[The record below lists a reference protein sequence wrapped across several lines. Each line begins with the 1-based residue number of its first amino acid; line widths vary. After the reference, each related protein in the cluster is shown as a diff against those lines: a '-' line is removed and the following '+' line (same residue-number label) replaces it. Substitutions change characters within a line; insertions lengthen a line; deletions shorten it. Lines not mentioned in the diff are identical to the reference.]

1 MNVNE
6 FSLQI
11 KVWRSQLAGLLEGTH
26 ESAAP
31 EKVLNKAFEEL
42 HAALEKLTVAEK
54 QLRQQNHSL
63 ENAQK
68 LLQAERC
75 RYQELLEFA
84 PDAYLL
90 TDHNGVIEEGNSAAA
105 ILLNVS
111 PYLLVGKLLVT
122 FIPLAERQSFRSHL
136 NKLHRQEKLHEW
148 EIRLK
153 PRKCEPVEVAITMAA
168 VRDRSG
174 NLIAVRWLLRDISE
188 RKLLELERI
197 DLLAR
202 EQQARKE
209 AEVARARMTSILTSI
224 TDAFVTIDTQW
235 RYTYVNSQA
244 EKLLGKSASELTG
257 LIVWEVFPDTV
268 NSQSYT
274 LFHQAVEQQVSVTYE
289 EFFPIFN
296 KWFAVRLYPSSDGL
310 SVYFLDITEHKQTE
324 KALRQSEAQ
333 FRRLVESNIFGSTV
347 MDFLGNITQANDA
360 FLLMVGYTKEDLRAG
375 KLQWIDMT
383 PKGYL
388 SLDKQAIA
396 QVKKSGS
403 CNPYEKEFICKDGSR
418 VPILIGMALLEGCV
432 DCCICFVLDLTPTK
446 QLEKALR
453 QQAAQLAQANR
464 TKDEFLAVVS
474 HELRSPLSA
483 ILGWVQTLQNGSL
496 NPATTARAIEKIEHS
511 TRAQIQLVENLL
523 DISQIIT
530 GKLEMNLVSI
540 PLAPIIEAAID
551 HVRSAADTKQ
561 IQLHSN
567 LDPRVGRVLGDPKRL
582 QQIILNLLSNA
593 IKFTPKCGRVEVRLS
608 LTREA
613 PGKETSKDTS
623 CHPQQ
628 SVAGILPILSSE
640 LNSSQSARL
649 AQHSVILEVID
660 TGIGISSEF
669 IPFVFDRFRQAD
681 STITRSYGG
690 MGLGLAIVC
699 HLVQMHGGT
708 IRVASPGVG
717 LGTTFTVEL
726 PCDSI

>member
-11 KVWRSQLAGLLEGTH
+11 KVWRSQLAGLLEHTQK
-26 ESAAP
+26 STAP
-31 EKVLNKAFEEL
+31 KKLLSKALEEL
-42 HAALEKLTVAEK
+42 RIAVEELMVAEEE
-54 QLRQQNHSL
+54 LRQQNDWL
-63 ENAQK
+63 ENAQR
-68 LLQAERC
+68 LVEAERY
-75 RYQELLEFA
+75 RYQELFEFA
-84 PDAYLL
+84 PDGYLV
-90 TDHNGVIEEGNSAAA
+90 TDKNGAIQEANRTAA

-111 PYLLVGKLLVT
+111 QHLLVGKLLVS
-122 FIPLAERQSFRSHL
+122 FIPVAEQQSFRFHL
-136 NKLHRQEKLHEW
+136 SELHGKEKLQEW
-148 EIRLK
+148 EVRVK
-153 PRKCEPVEVAITMAA
+153 PRKCELIEVAITMAA

-209 AEVARARMTSILTSI
+209 AEVARARMTSILESI

-244 EKLLGKSASELTG
+244 EKLLGKSARELTG
-257 LIVWEVFPDTV
+257 LRVWDVFGDTI

-274 LFHQAVEQQVSVTYE
+274 LFHQAVEQQVSVRYE

-296 KWFAVRLYPSSDGL
+296 KWFAVRLYPSPDGL

-324 KALRQSEAQ
+324 KALRQSEAR

-347 MDFLGNITQANDA
+347 MDFLGNITEANDA

-383 PKGYL
+383 PRGYL

-403 CNPYEKEFICKDGSR
+403 CNPYEKEFICKDGRR
-418 VPILIGMALLEGCV
+418 VPILIGMALLEGSV
-432 DCCICFVLDLTPTK
+432 NCCICFVLDLTPTK

-453 QQAAQLAQANR
+453 QQTAELTQANR

-511 TRAQIQLVENLL
+511 TRIQIQLVENLL

-530 GKLEMNLVSI
+530 GKLQINLVSI
-540 PLAPIIEAAID
+540 GLAPIIEAAID
-551 HVRSAADTKQ
+551 HVRLAADTKQ

-567 LDPRVGRVLGDPKRL
+567 LDPRVGRVLADPKRL
-582 QQIILNLLSNA
+582 QQIILNLLFNA
-593 IKFTPKCGRVEVRLS
+593 IKFTPQGGRVEVDLQRIEADEADKANKKATSSSSSS
-608 LTREA
+608 LPA
-613 PGKETSKDTS
+613 LH
-623 CHPQQ
+623 C
-628 SVAGILPILSSE
+628 
-640 LNSSQSARL
+640 LNYARIT
-649 AQHSVILEVID
+649 VTD
-660 TGIGISSEF
+660 TGIGINPEF
-669 IPFVFDRFRQAD
+669 LPFVFERFRQAD
-681 STITRSYGG
+681 STMTRSYGG
-690 MGLGLAIVC
+690 MGLGLAIVR
-699 HLVQMHGGT
+699 HLVEMHGGT
-708 IRVASPGVG
+708 IRVASAGKG

>member
-11 KVWRSQLAGLLEGTH
+11 KVWRSQLAGLLEYTQK
-26 ESAAP
+26 SAAP
-31 EKVLNKAFEEL
+31 EKLLSKALEEL
-42 HAALEKLTVAEK
+42 HIALEELMVAEEE
-54 QLRQQNHSL
+54 LRQQNDWL

-68 LLQAERC
+68 LVEGERC

-90 TDHNGVIEEGNSAAA
+90 TDHNGVIEEANSAAA
-105 ILLNVS
+105 ILLKVS
-111 PYLLVGKLLVT
+111 PHLLVGKLLVS
-122 FIPLAERQSFRSHL
+122 FIPLTERQSFRSHL

-148 EIRLK
+148 EVRVK
-153 PRKCEPVEVAITMAA
+153 PRKCDLIEVAITMAA

-209 AEVARARMTSILTSI
+209 AEVARARMTSILESI

-235 RYTYVNSQA
+235 RYTFVNSQA
-244 EKLLGKSASELTG
+244 EKLLGKSARELTG
-257 LIVWEVFPDTV
+257 LRVWDVFGDTI

-274 LFHQAVEQQVSVTYE
+274 LFHQALEQQVSVTYE

-296 KWFAVRLYPSSDGL
+296 KWFAVRLYPSPDGL
-310 SVYFLDITEHKQTE
+310 SVYFLDITERKQTE
-324 KALRQSEAQ
+324 KALRQSESR

-347 MDFLGNITQANDA
+347 MDFLGNITEANDA

-383 PKGYL
+383 PRGYL

-432 DCCICFVLDLTPTK
+432 NCCICFVLDLTPTK

-453 QQAAQLAQANR
+453 QQAAELTQANR

-496 NPATTARAIEKIEHS
+496 NPTTTARAMEKIEHS
-511 TRAQIQLVENLL
+511 TRTQIQLVENLL

-530 GKLEMNLVSI
+530 GKLQMKLVSI
-540 PLAPIIEAAID
+540 ALAPIIEAAID
-551 HVRSAADTKQ
+551 HVRLAADTKQ

-567 LDPRVGRVLGDPKRL
+567 LDPKVGRVLGDAKRL
-582 QQIILNLLSNA
+582 QQIMLNLLFNA
-593 IKFTPKCGRVEVRLS
+593 IKFT
-608 LTREA
+608 
-613 PGKETSKDTS
+613 
-623 CHPQQ
+623 
-628 SVAGILPILSSE
+628 
-640 LNSSQSARL
+640 SQG
-649 AQHSVILEVID
+649 E
-660 TGIGISSEF
+660 E
-669 IPFVFDRFRQAD
+669 
-681 STITRSYGG
+681 
-690 MGLGLAIVC
+690 
-699 HLVQMHGGT
+699 
-708 IRVASPGVG
+708 
-717 LGTTFTVEL
+717 
-726 PCDSI
+726 

>member
-11 KVWRSQLAGLLEGTH
+11 KVWRSQLAGLLEHTQK
-26 ESAAP
+26 SAAP
-31 EKVLNKAFEEL
+31 EKLLSKALEEL
-42 HAALEKLTVAEK
+42 HIALEELMVAEE
-54 QLRQQNHSL
+54 QLRQQNDSL

-68 LLQAERC
+68 LVEAERC

-90 TDHNGVIEEGNSAAA
+90 TDHDGVIKEANSAAA
-105 ILLNVS
+105 LLLKVS
-111 PYLLVGKLLVT
+111 PHLLIGKLLLT
-122 FIPLAERQSFRSHL
+122 FIPVVERQTFRSYL
-136 NKLHRQEKLHEW
+136 NRLHRQEKLQEW
-148 EIRLK
+148 EVRLK
-153 PRKCEPVEVAITMAA
+153 PRKCEPVEVAITMAG

-174 NLIAVRWLLRDISE
+174 NLIAVRWLLRDISD

-209 AEVARARMTSILTSI
+209 AEIARARMTSILESI
-224 TDAFVTIDTQW
+224 TDAFVTMDTQW

-244 EKLLGKSASELTG
+244 EKLLGKSSSDLTG

-324 KALRQSEAQ
+324 KALRQSEAR

-347 MDFLGNITQANDA
+347 MDFLGNITEANDA

-375 KLQWIDMT
+375 KLRWIDMT
-383 PKGYL
+383 PRAYL
-388 SLDKQAIA
+388 GLDKQAIA

-418 VPILIGMALLEGCV
+418 VPILIGMASLEGCV
-432 DCCICFVLDLTPTK
+432 NCCICFVLDLTSTK

-453 QQAAQLAQANR
+453 QQATELTQANR
-464 TKDEFLAVVS
+464 TKDEFLAVIS

-511 TRAQIQLVENLL
+511 ARIQIQLVENLL

-530 GKLEMNLVSI
+530 GKLEMNLISI
-540 PLAPIIEAAID
+540 ALAPIIEAAID
-551 HVRSAADTKQ
+551 HVRPAGDTKQ
-561 IQLHSN
+561 IQLHLN
-567 LDPRVGRVLGDPKRL
+567 LDPRVGRILGDGKRL
-582 QQIILNLLSNA
+582 RQIMLNLLFNA
-593 IKFTPKCGRVEVRLS
+593 IKFTPQGGRVEVGLQRVEASKADKANKKATSSSSFPLTTLHS
-608 LTREA
+608 LNYAKIT
-613 PGKETSKDTS
+613 
-623 CHPQQ
+623 
-628 SVAGILPILSSE
+628 VA
-640 LNSSQSARL
+640 
-649 AQHSVILEVID
+649 D
-660 TGIGISSEF
+660 TGIGINPEF
-669 IPFVFDRFRQAD
+669 LPFVFDRFRQAD
-681 STITRSYGG
+681 STMTRSYGG
-690 MGLGLAIVC
+690 MGLGLAIVR
-699 HLVQMHGGT
+699 HLVEMHGGT
-708 IRVASPGVG
+708 IRVASAGKG

-726 PCDSI
+726 PCGST